1 MFSIEIEIGWKF
13 QERWLSKIW
22 NGTSCGRT
30 TAYDNASTKQTTTS
44 ATTNGES
51 DAAEIGQPIHSKPG
65 RE

>member
-13 QERWLSKIW
+13 QERWIPKIW
-22 NGTSCGRT
+22 NGTSYWRKPT
-30 TAYDNASTKQTTTS
+30 HDNASTKQTTTS